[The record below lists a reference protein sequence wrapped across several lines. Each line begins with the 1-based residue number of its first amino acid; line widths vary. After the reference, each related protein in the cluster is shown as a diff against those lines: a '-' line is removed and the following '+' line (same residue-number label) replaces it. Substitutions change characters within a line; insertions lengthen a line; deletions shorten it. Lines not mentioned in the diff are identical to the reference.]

1 MTEITPNFFPEP
13 SEPSDISHGFLA
25 DLIRSEHLILAA
37 FEQRVKNHR
46 GTSSTQTLINSLINK
61 IDPHADR
68 EVNAACLDDEGLTI
82 LFYIQNYEIAHIKIR
97 VDYTYDDLRNIAKE
111 LNI

>member
-1 MTEITPNFFPEP
+1 MPEITANFFPDPKQP
-13 SEPSDISHGFLA
+13 SAISQGFLA

-37 FEQRVKNHR
+37 FEHRVKNHR
-46 GTSSTQTLINSLINK
+46 GSQSTQTLINALINK

-68 EVNAACLDDEGLTI
+68 EVNPVRLDEEGLTI
-82 LFYIQNYEIAHIKIR
+82 FLYIQNFEIAHIKNRI
-97 VDYTYDDLRNIAKE
+97 DYTYDDLRNIAEE